1 MAGAAVA
8 EHDVMFRSAH
18 SRFSITLGVALLA
31 FVLALVAP
39 AEADLSPALAAA
51 PRH

>member
-1 MAGAAVA
+1 
-8 EHDVMFRSAH
+8 MFRSAR

-39 AEADLSPALAAA
+39 AEADLSPVLAAA